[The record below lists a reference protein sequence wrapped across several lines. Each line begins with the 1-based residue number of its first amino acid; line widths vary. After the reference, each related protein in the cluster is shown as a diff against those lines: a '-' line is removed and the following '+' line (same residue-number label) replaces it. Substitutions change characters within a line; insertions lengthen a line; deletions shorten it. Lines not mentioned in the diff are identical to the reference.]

1 MMNRR
6 KAREYAFIL
15 LFEYKFQPED
25 IQEILDDF
33 LKEHDAGEQ
42 EGYIRQVVEGTVSHV
57 EEIDAWIEAYAK
69 GWSVD
74 RISVV
79 CMAAMRLAAYEMKY
93 IESIP
98 LSVSVN
104 EAITITKLY
113 DGEESVSFVNGVLG
127 NLKENC

>member
-1 MMNRR
+1 MINRR

-15 LFEYKFQPED
+15 LFEYRFQPEE
-25 IQEILDDF
+25 IQEILDEF
-33 LKEHDAGEQ
+33 LAEHDIGEQ
-42 EGYIRQVVEGTVSHV
+42 AGYIREVVEGTVSHV
-57 EEIDAWIEAYAK
+57 DEIDAWIETYAK

-79 CMAAMRLAAYEMKY
+79 CMAAMRLAVYEMKY

-104 EAITITKLY
+104 EAIAITKQY

>member
-15 LFEYKFQPED
+15 LFEYKFQPD
-25 IQEILDDF
+25 VIQELLEDF
-33 LKEHDAGEQ
+33 FAEHDAGDQ
-42 EGYIRQVVEGTVSHV
+42 AAYIRQVVEGTISHI
-57 EEIDAWIEAYAK
+57 EEIDAMIASFAK
-69 GWSVD
+69 GWAVD
-74 RISVV
+74 RISTV

-93 IESIP
+93 MEDIP
-98 LSVSVN
+98 LNVSVN
-104 EAITITKLY
+104 EAITITKEY